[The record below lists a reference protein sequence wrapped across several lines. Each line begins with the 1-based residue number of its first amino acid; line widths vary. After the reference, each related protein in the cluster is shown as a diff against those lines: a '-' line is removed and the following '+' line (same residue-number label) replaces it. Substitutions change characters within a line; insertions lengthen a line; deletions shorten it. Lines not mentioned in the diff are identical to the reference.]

1 MIPILSQSQLTNSL
15 VAGEASQP
23 LHRPCPP
30 VTAPAGHSTAILGAL
45 PHYQTA
51 FNKGPPTSNKSG
63 LLTCHML
70 VTLLPLSFVANI
82 SLSFTICLTL
92 TRGACG
98 EMFYILIWT
107 IKMWSINVENIYV
120 LAPSFT
126 LPPPPSYQTAGS
138 AGSPSWILLEMP
150 PATTSFVPAQVQQW
164 ALLPLRASILETNV
178 SNAPIQHTSLVL
190 MIQPFRFHHSHE
202 KTDKRFHLLWLQP

>member
-30 VTAPAGHSTAILGAL
+30 VTAPAGHSTAVLGAL

-126 LPPPPSYQTAGS
+126 LPPPHLIRQQVLLVLPPGS
-138 AGSPSWILLEMP
+138 FWKC
-150 PATTSFVPAQVQQW
+150 
-164 ALLPLRASILETNV
+164 LLPPPRSFLPRY
-178 SNAPIQHTSLVL
+178 SNGPYC
-190 MIQPFRFHHSHE
+190 P
-202 KTDKRFHLLWLQP
+202 